1 MCLFITALLPPRAH
15 VEALAQLAKPHG
27 LKLEIL
33 ANAAVAASLLQPGEI
48 YCRTTSGHCDCGSA
62 LLNYEAETANPSTR
76 IERRR
81 RNGWSE
87 AKIARA
93 IAQSAGAQQ
102 RQAATRHAEGA
113 NDAGNWWRF
122 LDAALA
128 TGVPY
133 FCLVLHQ
140 YSGDV
145 DSEVFPTQREKVAL
159 PDADSLN
166 GSLEEDVVYEF
177 HRNRDSRGT

>member
-1 MCLFITALLPPRAH
+1 MCLFITAILPARGNVAT
-15 VEALAQLAKPHG
+15 LAQLAKPHG
-27 LKLEIL
+27 MRLEVIPK
-33 ANAAVAASLLQPGEI
+33 AAVAPSLLQPGEI

-62 LLNYEAETANPSTR
+62 LLNYEPETGNPSTR
-76 IERRR
+76 IERLR

-102 RQAATRHAEGA
+102 RQAATNHAAGA
-113 NDAGNWWRF
+113 ADAGNWWRF
-122 LDAALA
+122 LDSALS
-128 TGVPY
+128 TGLPY
-133 FCLVLHQ
+133 LCLVLHQ

-145 DSEVFPTQREKVAL
+145 DTEAFPTHREKVIL

-166 GSLEEDVVYEF
+166 GSLEEDVVYEI
-177 HRNRDSRGT
+177 HRRPRG